1 MLLLSLLSLHLAAE
15 KTKHKNKDA
24 ALNIMDNSG
33 LHTDTENITKN
44 RFHYSE
50 ITQWI
55 IQVNGIFRHTNECC
69 QSCGG
74 RGVYCEASDK
84 WQTWR
89 QHPWWS
95 FPSLTFQ
102 LCRPVSVQL
111 LQVQELS
118 RGEMQLPQQ
127 QQQQQLPSWGH
138 IRGVLW
144 WIKEQ
149 DSFFWFKQ
157 GMF

>member
-50 ITQWI
+50 II
-55 IQVNGIFRHTNECC
+55 HLLKLNDIFRHTIECC
-69 QSCGG
+69 KSCGG

-84 WQTWR
+84 
-89 QHPWWS
+89 
-95 FPSLTFQ
+95 
-102 LCRPVSVQL
+102 
-111 LQVQELS
+111 
-118 RGEMQLPQQ
+118 
-127 QQQQQLPSWGH
+127 
-138 IRGVLW
+138 
-144 WIKEQ
+144 
-149 DSFFWFKQ
+149 
-157 GMF
+157 